1 MNKRGFS
8 LFELLI
14 VLVVLGIA
22 MGIGYASLRPMMLKS
37 RLRQASAEVAASLQ
51 RARSLAQKA
60 NLNARWEIV
69 DSDTYRLKLGTRVI
83 EQHDL
88 PDGVTFTS
96 PTPGNYFIYHAPYG
110 ERQPTAAKIV
120 LSSHGEQ
127 AEIRLVGITGK
138 VVRSP

>member
-1 MNKRGFS
+1 MNRRGFS

-14 VLVVLGIA
+14 VLAILGAVLSV
-22 MGIGYASLRPMMLKS
+22 GYASLRPLMLKS

-60 NLNARWEIV
+60 NVDARWEIV
-69 DSDTYRLKLGTRVI
+69 DSDTYRLKLGARVI

-88 PDGVTFTS
+88 PDGVTFSS
-96 PTPGNYFIYHAPYG
+96 PAPGNYFKYHAPYG